1 MSERD
6 ELRERLSSVV
16 LLSAECR
23 CADDGGGHRDEW
35 LTNPEE
41 IVDAVLAEI
50 TKEHAIVPLVQADE
64 AREDYECGDAVDRVV
79 YGGASIVWYGQDSG
93 T

>member
-6 ELRERLSSVV
+6 ELRKRLNLV
-16 LLSAECR
+16 LVGTVEAR
-23 CADDGGGHRDEW
+23 CADDGDGYMDVW
-35 LTNPEE
+35 VTNIEAA
-41 IVDAVLAEI
+41 VDAVLAEI
-50 TKEHAIVPLVQADE
+50 TKEHAIVPLVQAEE